1 MSDGIE
7 GAYRVYNATHWCDTR
22 LCIISEVAL
31 TLLHACT
38 HTHTHTHNII
48 IYCLKEWKK
57 FGDAIDDG
65 IGINPS
71 TTQVAEE
78 VFLALTSNKEVY
90 L

>member
-1 MSDGIE
+1 M
-7 GAYRVYNATHWCDTR
+7 
-22 LCIISEVAL
+22 
-31 TLLHACT
+31 HA

>member
-1 MSDGIE
+1 M
-7 GAYRVYNATHWCDTR
+7 YTH
-22 LCIISEVAL
+22 
-31 TLLHACT
+31 T

-48 IYCLKEWKK
+48 IYSLKEWKK

-78 VFLALTSNKEVY
+78 VFLTLTSNKEVH